1 MKKHFSVLL
10 GILVSLSSLFISCG
24 DKDEDLQ
31 PTICKITV
39 QSSGDGEGTVS
50 ITNYIGTS
58 VNALIG
64 NKVEVVA
71 TPAVGSAFIG
81 WYVSGSNTPIS
92 TDAKF
97 VFIASKN
104 ITLIARFAKLSNL
117 TLRSA
122 GNGRVCF
129 KGTNETSLAVLP
141 GSEVT
146 VVATPDEDC
155 DFVGWFIGESDVPV
169 STDTEYTFTVTENVT
184 LTAKFSKRPVVTLRS
199 TGNGRVCF
207 KGTNETSL
215 AVLPGSEVT
224 VVAAPDEDCDFVGWF
239 IGESDVPV
247 STDTEY
253 TFTVTENVTLT
264 AKFSKRP
271 VVTLHST
278 GNGRVCFKGTNET
291 SLAVLPGSEV
301 AVVATPDENCDFVG
315 WFIGESDA
323 PVSTDTEYTF
333 TVTED
338 ITLIAQ
344 FRMPVGAVDL
354 GLPSGLKW
362 ANMNV
367 GASSP
372 EGYGNYY
379 AWGET
384 TTKSNYTE
392 GSYQYHNGSSYIN
405 IGSNISGTR
414 YDVARSQWGGNWRLP
429 TAAEMQ
435 ELKDRCTWTWT
446 TYQGVPGYK
455 VTGPNGNSIFL
466 PAAGC
471 RYGTEIYDRGSY
483 GYYWSGTLY
492 ESYFS
497 CYAYFLSFYSSD
509 HYVFSYYR
517 EYGHTVRP
525 VSE

>member
-24 DKDEDLQ
+24 DKDGDLQ

-39 QSSGDGEGTVS
+39 QSSGDGDGTVS

-64 NKVEVVA
+64 NNVEVVA
-71 TPAVGSAFIG
+71 TPADGSAFIG
-81 WYVSGSNTPIS
+81 WYVSGSNTPVS
-92 TDAKF
+92 TDARF
-97 VFIASKN
+97 VFIASEN

-122 GNGRVCF
+122 GNGGVCF

-155 DFVGWFIGESDVPV
+155 DFVGWFIGEAEEPV
-169 STDTEYTFTVTENVT
+169 STDEEYTFVVEEDIT
-184 LTAKFSKRPVVTLRS
+184 LTAKFSKRPVVAVRS
-199 TGNGRVCF
+199 AGNGSVCF

-224 VVAAPDEDCDFVGWF
+224 VVATPDEYCDFVGW
-239 IGESDVPV
+239 
-247 STDTEY
+247 
-253 TFTVTENVTLT
+253 L
-264 AKFSKRP
+264 
-271 VVTLHST
+271 
-278 GNGRVCFKGTNET
+278 
-291 SLAVLPGSEV
+291 
-301 AVVATPDENCDFVG
+301 
-315 WFIGESDA
+315 IGESDA

-333 TVTED
+333 TVTENV
-338 ITLIAQ
+338 TLIAQ
-344 FRMPVGAVDL
+344 FGMPVVEAVDL

-372 EGYGNYY
+372 EDYGDYY

-384 TTKSNYTE
+384 TTKSNYTRD
-392 GSYQYHNGSSYIN
+392 SYQYYRNGSYIN
-405 IGSNISGTR
+405 IGSNICGTQ
-414 YDVARSQWGGNWRLP
+414 YDVARTQWGGNWRLP
-429 TAAEMQ
+429 TKAEMQ
-435 ELKDRCTWTWT
+435 ELKKRCTWTWT
-446 TYQGVPGYK
+446 TYKGVRGCK

-466 PAAGC
+466 PAAGI
-471 RYGTEIYDRGSY
+471 GGSTEIYDRGSI
-483 GYYWSGTLY
+483 GDYWSGTFG
-492 ESYFS
+492 ESNS
-497 CYAYFLSFYSSD
+497 DYAYLLRFHSSD
-509 HYVFSYYR
+509 HYVDYFYR
-517 EYGHTVRP
+517 ENGRTVRP

>member
-39 QSSGDGEGTVS
+39 QSSGDGTVS

-64 NKVEVVA
+64 SNVEVVA
-71 TPAVGSAFIG
+71 TPAGGSAFIG
-81 WYVSGSNTPIS
+81 WYVSGSNTPVS
-92 TDAKF
+92 TDARF

-117 TLRSA
+117 TLRST
-122 GNGRVCF
+122 GYGRVCF

-199 TGNGRVCF
+199 TG
-207 KGTNETSL
+207 
-215 AVLPGSEVT
+215 
-224 VVAAPDEDCDFVGWF
+224 
-239 IGESDVPV
+239 
-247 STDTEY
+247 Y
-253 TFTVTENVTLT
+253 
-264 AKFSKRP
+264 
-271 VVTLHST
+271 
-278 GNGRVCFKGTNET
+278 GRVCFKGTNET

-315 WFIGESDA
+315 WFIGESDV

-344 FRMPVGAVDL
+344 FRMPVGVAVDL

-384 TTKSNYTE
+384 TTKSNYTQS
-392 GSYQYHNGSSYIN
+392 SYQYYNGGYIN
-405 IGSNISGTR
+405 IGSNISGTQ
-414 YDVARSQWGGNWRLP
+414 YDVARAQWGGNWRLP
-429 TAAEMQ
+429 TAAECR
-435 ELKDRCTWTWT
+435 ELRDRCTWSWT
-446 TYQGVPGYK
+446 TYQGVKGYK

-466 PAAGC
+466 PAAGY
-471 RYGTEIYDRGSY
+471 RVGTEIHSRGSC

-492 ESYFS
+492 ESNSSIAYYLYFD
-497 CYAYFLSFYSSD
+497 SSG
-509 HYVFSYYR
+509 HFVYNFCR
-517 EYGHTVRP
+517 EDGRTVRP